1 VVVDYIGL
9 AEEVQKAVQDPTPGA
24 KDGKGGGFVTDIS
37 LLVSEFRDSF
47 TGVEDLLASVD
58 DLDLDRNDYASV
70 RSISDFLD
78 RSQDAAE
85 AFKDDYRLMA
95 RLYPYISNDRRVA
108 RYKDIFALFGSVYVT
123 LFKKS
128 TDDERKERLAEL
140 CPMVLDIINANVYN
154 FQVATFQEE
163 ALVLDAQG
171 LAILKE
177 LMRLV
182 TPKRGSAP
190 DNEVPPSSKL
200 ILDRIK
206 EALDRG
212 VDEHSIKYTA
222 LAERIKRLRER
233 IIQSAT
239 DALEFLAEA
248 LKIARSV
255 VDAAKTPEAP
265 LVTDDDHVG
274 VLSRIIAEH
283 APAGLSVTERRLAEE
298 IDQVVT
304 RTLAGAWDN
313 ADARSRGV
321 RRATAAVYRRYQIK
335 PVGEPYDATV
345 QYIEAHYLVD

>member
-78 RSQDAAE
+78 RNQDAAE

-108 RYKDIFALFGSVYVT
+108 RYKDTFALFGSVYVT

-140 CPMVLDIINANVYN
+140 GPMVLDIINANVYN
-154 FQVATFQEE
+154 FQVATSQEE

-212 VDEHSIKYTA
+212 WTSTRSST
-222 LAERIKRLRER
+222 LPWP
-233 IIQSAT
+233 SASSSC
-239 DALEFLAEA
+239 ESVSSR
-248 LKIARSV
+248 ARRMPWSSW
-255 VDAAKTPEAP
+255 P
-265 LVTDDDHVG
+265 
-274 VLSRIIAEH
+274 
-283 APAGLSVTERRLAEE
+283 RR
-298 IDQVVT
+298 
-304 RTLAGAWDN
+304 
-313 ADARSRGV
+313 
-321 RRATAAVYRRYQIK
+321 
-335 PVGEPYDATV
+335 
-345 QYIEAHYLVD
+345 